1 MVNKYHLRATG
12 KALGHDKMFQVKKM
26 RTHINNL
33 QITIIF
39 VPLAI
44 CYPAVSEANS
54 HLFLLNCT
62 TIKHE
67 HCKSYL
73 KSSPEGK
80 F

>member
-1 MVNKYHLRATG
+1 
-12 KALGHDKMFQVKKM
+12 M

-62 TIKHE
+62 TVKHE